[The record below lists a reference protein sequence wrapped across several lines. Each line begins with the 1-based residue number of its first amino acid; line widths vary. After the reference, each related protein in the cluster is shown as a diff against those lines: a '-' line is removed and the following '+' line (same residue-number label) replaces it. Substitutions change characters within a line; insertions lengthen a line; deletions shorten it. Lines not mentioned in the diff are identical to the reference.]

1 MTFDQMVAVLVFA
14 GVMVLT
20 FFWALKRKP
29 TILDFAGILA
39 FEIVFGLIVFAV
51 YRYFSTGRL

>member
-1 MTFDQMVAVLVFA
+1 MTFDQMVVALILA

-39 FEIVFGLIVFAV
+39 MEIVFGLIVFAV
-51 YRYFSTGRL
+51 YTYLSTGRL